1 MGALH
6 ILIADDHR
14 LFRKGLIAALKQAR
28 PEWLFTEAENGQ
40 EAFDYVRHENSTAL
54 VLLDVSMPVMNG
66 LEACFNIKQVNPD
79 LPIIMLTQFDER
91 SLILHFLQIGV
102 NGYLLKNSDPE
113 KVIEAIEMVMQ
124 TGKYITEQ
132 IIEALEASVGTAPR
146 NKVRLNLSSRD
157 KEIIHLLGRGK
168 STKEIAGHMHLTE
181 TSIESY
187 RKDLLHKTRTHN
199 VAELI
204 SFAHRTG
211 VLSTYSENKV

>member
-66 LEACFNIKQVNPD
+66 LEACFKIKQVNPD